1 MFGLPFSN
9 VAVLLNLIG
18 PHNRISLWNKL
29 PSLNKVYIISY
40 HIISYH
46 ITSHHITS
54 RHVTSRHVTSHYITS
69 HYIISHHII
78 SYHIISYLII
88 SHHITSHHI
97 IISYHIISYRI
108 ASHRIAS
115 HHITSHHIISYH
127 IISHHITSHHII
139 TLYRIVS
146 YRIASYRIASYRIV
160 SYHISSN
167 LIVSGFRMLYIP
179 SQFFLQVYSKHDLW
193 IGYNDIDNE
202 GDWVWVDGMTSSYTN
217 WDDKSPN
224 NGGVSC
230 AIVTTTGKW
239 HDEPCQSQFSYI
251 CKKPSEGTAH
261 SIWRKFAISLMPLFR
276 PRWFVDNA
284 HDPLRT

>member
-1 MFGLPFSN
+1 MSVISCVFGLPFSN

-40 HIISYH
+40 P

-54 RHVTSRHVTSHYITS
+54 RHVTSRHIT
-69 HYIISHHII
+69 SHHII
-78 SYHIISYLII
+78 SYHITSHHVISYHII

-97 IISYHIISYRI
+97 T
-108 ASHRIAS
+108 S
-115 HHITSHHIISYH
+115 HHITSHHTISY
-127 IISHHITSHHII
+127 HITSHHII